1 MKKLL
6 WTLFVLL
13 CFSNLSAQHTIHV
26 QYKYY
31 SSEFDTVLKGEILT
45 CYLQTVEH
53 AKAAG
58 IKRTTVAAFHY
69 DSSLPARYQ
78 FSDFDKEYSAWNTDP
93 KNKDNQYDRGHVVPY
108 ESQAFNEEAAK
119 ASMSRTNTM
128 PQSKSFNEKV
138 WRMVETI
145 PLDSL
150 AKKGV
155 EVEVWTGVLVNDKSK
170 KMGKMYIP
178 DFYWKVIS
186 YGGTKKAW
194 CGINDATNKL
204 TKPISI
210 SISLPDIKAKLLQ
223 YYPKLKLPF

>member
-93 KNKDNQYDRGHVVPY
+93 KNKDNQWSN
-108 ESQAFNEEAAK
+108 SQDLFNQYINMTLQLVREQKLEE
-119 ASMSRTNTM
+119 
-128 PQSKSFNEKV
+128 
-138 WRMVETI
+138 I
-145 PLDSL
+145 LH
-150 AKKGV
+150 
-155 EVEVWTGVLVNDKSK
+155 
-170 KMGKMYIP
+170 
-178 DFYWKVIS
+178 
-186 YGGTKKAW
+186 
-194 CGINDATNKL
+194 
-204 TKPISI
+204 
-210 SISLPDIKAKLLQ
+210 
-223 YYPKLKLPF
+223 